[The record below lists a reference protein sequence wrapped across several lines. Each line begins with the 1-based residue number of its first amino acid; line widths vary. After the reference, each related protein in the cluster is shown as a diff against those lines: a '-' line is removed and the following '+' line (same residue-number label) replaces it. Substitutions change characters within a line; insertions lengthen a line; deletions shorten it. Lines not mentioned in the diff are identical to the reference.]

1 MNCLYIYYR
10 FIVLCFFF
18 LKTKG
23 KQDIGQNG
31 KMTYVFTKLYD
42 KSKGET
48 KRPTKK
54 KKRAKIATLDQISMI
69 AIFFLVNY
77 NLLSAKN

>member
-31 KMTYVFTKLYD
+31 KMTYVFIKLYD

-54 KKRAKIATLDQISMI
+54 KKSQNCDTRSDFDDSY
-69 AIFFLVNY
+69 FFFGKL
-77 NLLSAKN
+77 